1 VLAYLDKDVREDLVG
16 SEPTKLTGQTLVA
29 PAALGRDLD
38 TVRERGYALEKE
50 EAVLGEGGVAAPI
63 FDRRSEAVGAIGV
76 VGPRERVFGRGRD
89 KKLGTA
95 VIEAARAISRDL
107 GATRWPPI

>member
-16 SEPTKLTGQTLVA
+16 AEPTKLTGQTLVA
-29 PAALGRDLD
+29 PAALGRDLE

-63 FDRRSEAVGAIGV
+63 FDRRSEPSAQSASSAHASGV
-76 VGPRERVFGRGRD
+76 SH
-89 KKLGTA
+89 A
-95 VIEAARAISRDL
+95 
-107 GATRWPPI
+107 GATRSSARP

>member
-1 VLAYLDKDVREDLVG
+1 M
-16 SEPTKLTGQTLVA
+16 
-29 PAALGRDLD
+29 
-38 TVRERGYALEKE
+38 
-50 EAVLGEGGVAAPI
+50 LGEGGVAAPI

-95 VIEAARAISRDL
+95 VIEAARGISRDL
-107 GATRWPPI
+107 GATRWPAI